1 MSPDAPVAV
10 VGAGAAGLM
19 AAHALRTA
27 GREVVVLEA
36 SPRVGGAIRTIAR
49 DGWLLEGGPNTV
61 AAVPPPVEAVLDAAG
76 ILAER
81 IVPDAAAA
89 RRFLVHDGRP
99 VAVPSSPAEMV
110 STPLLSVAGRLRLL
124 KEPFVPR
131 GGHELETVAEFA
143 ARRLGPEAAA
153 RFIDPVVSG
162 TSGGDPAALL
172 ARFAFPQLVEFER
185 TAGSILKGRMRAA
198 RTARREGR
206 RPGSLWSCRD
216 GLGRVPEL
224 LAAALGD
231 RVRLGAPVVSVRA
244 GAGGGF
250 TVGTAA
256 GDTLEASGVILA
268 VPAAAFAHLDL
279 DLPGAPDLSPIA
291 RMPHASLSV
300 VSLGFARDAVAHPLD
315 GFGVLAPSAAGR
327 RILGTL
333 FPSSIFPGRAPAG
346 HVLLTSFVGGVGRA
360 ALADLPDTELQAL
373 VTAELAE
380 LLGVRGA
387 PVLAEI
393 TRWPAALPQAV
404 AGHAERLAVA
414 GAVEAAVPG
423 VVFCGSWRDG
433 LAVGEVMRGGLSA
446 AARLPAATR

>member
-143 ARRLGPEAAA
+143 ARRLKGRRRP
-153 RFIDPVVSG
+153 RGSSTRSSPGPVVAI
-162 TSGGDPAALL
+162 P
-172 ARFAFPQLVEFER
+172 
-185 TAGSILKGRMRAA
+185 
-198 RTARREGR
+198 RRC
-206 RPGSLWSCRD
+206 W
-216 GLGRVPEL
+216 
-224 LAAALGD
+224 
-231 RVRLGAPVVSVRA
+231 
-244 GAGGGF
+244 
-250 TVGTAA
+250 
-256 GDTLEASGVILA
+256 
-268 VPAAAFAHLDL
+268 
-279 DLPGAPDLSPIA
+279 
-291 RMPHASLSV
+291 HAS
-300 VSLGFARDAVAHPLD
+300 P
-315 GFGVLAPSAAGR
+315 
-327 RILGTL
+327 
-333 FPSSIFPGRAPAG
+333 FPSWWSSSALRGR
-346 HVLLTSFVGGVGRA
+346 S
-360 ALADLPDTELQAL
+360 
-373 VTAELAE
+373 
-380 LLGVRGA
+380 
-387 PVLAEI
+387 
-393 TRWPAALPQAV
+393 
-404 AGHAERLAVA
+404 
-414 GAVEAAVPG
+414 
-423 VVFCGSWRDG
+423 
-433 LAVGEVMRGGLSA
+433 
-446 AARLPAATR
+446 